1 MQSHFLKRVNTQ
13 KLQSSV
19 QGSRQVQFLVNDGHH
34 QVNAHRDP
42 DLSLHR
48 IGARPI
54 VMLDAQ
60 MAFDP
65 AEEQL
70 DPPSQAIECGDS
82 QSGDAQVVCKKDEVP
97 PFLLIVVTN
106 LAQERREI
114 RPRLWQLG
122 FADLV
127 AAKSRPHVH
136 RLGSLPGILQV
147 VLGSCDKERSG
158 LSDQMEAFEIHVAAI
173 HHIEGSRLEKQIVEP
188 EHVVVACGGD
198 KDAGGN
204 RATKVDL
211 SVHLDSGLGL
221 SEVCPR
227 KESEREIHSRRV
239 QGIDRVVDVQPQVF
253 ARVERPGF
261 SHERLGQI
269 LPKPPVALLV
279 GIGQRRFGHR
289 LGKAQMVKRGWS
301 RIQTLG
307 NIAQSLPPSQLGKC
321 HADELLATTK
331 MPDAR
336 LRVVAFHKTGKRL
349 PMHEVENLREDVAA
363 RVHGRKGWQRPQCNS
378 NPSHRFR
385 DASRS
390 FYESSKTSSV
400 S

>member
-1 MQSHFLKRVNTQ
+1 MHRGFLKRVNAQ

-19 QGSRQVQFLVNDGHH
+19 QGSWQVQFLVNDGHH
-34 QVNAHRDP
+34 EVNTHRDP
-42 DLSLHR
+42 DLCLHR

-54 VMLDAQ
+54 VMLDSQ

-65 AEEQL
+65 AKEQL
-70 DPPSQAIECGDS
+70 DPPSQAIDCGHS

-97 PFLLIVVTN
+97 PFLLIVVAN

-114 RPRLWQLG
+114 GPRLWQLG
-122 FADLV
+122 FADLI

-136 RLGSLPGILQV
+136 RLGALPGILQV
-147 VLGSCDKERSG
+147 VLGSCDKKGSS
-158 LSDQMEAFEIHVAAI
+158 LSDQMEAGEIHVAAI
-173 HHIEGSRLEKQIVEP
+173 HHVEGSGLEKQIVEP
-188 EHVVVACGGD
+188 EHVVLACGGN

-204 RATKVDL
+204 RTTQIDL
-211 SVHLDSGLGL
+211 RVHLDSGLGL

-227 KESEREIHSRRV
+227 KERERKVHSRGV
-239 QGIDRVVDVQPQVF
+239 QGIDRVVDVQPEIF
-253 ARVERPGF
+253 PGVERPGF
-261 SHERLGQI
+261 SHEGLGQI

-279 GIGQRRFGHR
+279 GIRQCRLGHR
-289 LGKAQMVKRGWS
+289 LGKAQMVKRGRS

-307 NIAQSLPPSQLGKC
+307 NIAQTLPPSQLGKS

-336 LRVVAFHKTGKRL
+336 LRIVAFHQAVESL
-349 PMHEVENLREDVAA
+349 AMHKIENLRQDVAA
-363 RVHGRKGWQRPQCNS
+363 GMHAAACLRGLQNS
-378 NPSHRFR
+378 NASHHFSF
-385 DASRS
+385 ASRS
-390 FYESSKTSSV
+390 FYESSTTSSR